1 MENKQVTLT
10 NTIKSR
16 VGINVPELL
25 LKRTWEKKGV
35 KRNIDLNTLKEA
47 FYYPS
52 VEYLLR
58 EGILYIDDMDVKIEL
73 GLEEPETTVPTAIVI
88 LSDSEMQRYMNAMPT
103 YEFREKVHKL
113 GKEQVQ
119 ALVDYAIENK
129 CTAFEKCEILKELTQ
144 TDILSAVQLNKANEE
159 G

>member
-10 NTIKSR
+10 NTIRSR
-16 VGINVPELL
+16 VGINIPELL

-35 KRNIDLNTLKEA
+35 KRTIDLNTLREA

-52 VEYLLR
+52 VEYLLK

-73 GLEEPETTVPTAIVI
+73 GLEEPDTTTPTAIVI
-88 LSDSEMQRYMNAMPT
+88 LSENDMQRYMTAMPIF
-103 YEFREKVHKL
+103 EFKQKVKEL
-113 GKEQVQ
+113 GKEQIQ
-119 ALVDYAIENK
+119 ALIDYAIENK
-129 CTAFEKCEILKELTQ
+129 YTSFDKCEFLKELTK

>member
-1 MENKQVTLT
+1 MENKQVVLT
-10 NTIKSR
+10 NTVKSR

-35 KRNIDLNTLKEA
+35 KRSIDLDTLREA

-73 GLEEPETTVPTAIVI
+73 GLEEPDTTVPTSIVI
-88 LSDSEMQRYMNAMPT
+88 LSEAEMQRYMTAMPI
-103 YEFREKVHKL
+103 YEFKEKIKAL
-113 GKEQVQ
+113 GREQVQ
-119 ALVDYAIENK
+119 SLVDYAIENK
-129 CTAFEKCEILKELTQ
+129 LTSFEKCEVLKELTH
-144 TDILSAVQLNKANEE
+144 TDILTAVQLNKANEE

>member
-35 KRNIDLNTLKEA
+35 KRTIDFNTLREA

-58 EGILYIDDMDVKIEL
+58 EGILYIDDMEVKIEL
-73 GLEEPETTVPTAIVI
+73 GLEEPETTSPTAIVV
-88 LSDSEMQRYMNAMPT
+88 LSENDMHRYMTAMPAF
-103 YEFREKVHKL
+103 EFKEKVKTL
-113 GKEQVQ
+113 GKEQLQ
-119 ALVDYAIENK
+119 ALVDFAIE
-129 CTAFEKCEILKELTQ
+129 KELTSYDKCEVLKQ
-144 TDILSAVQLNKANEE
+144 MTETDIISAVQLNRANME

>member
-1 MENKQVTLT
+1 MENKQVVLT
-10 NTIKSR
+10 NTVKSR

-25 LKRTWEKKGV
+25 LKRTWEKKNV
-35 KRNIDLNTLKEA
+35 KRSIDLDTLREA

-73 GLEEPETTVPTAIVI
+73 GLEEPDTTVPTSIVI
-88 LSDSEMQRYMNAMPT
+88 LSEAEMQRYMTAMPI
-103 YEFREKVHKL
+103 YEFKEKIKTLGRE
-113 GKEQVQ
+113 QIQ
-119 ALVDYAIENK
+119 SLVDYAIENK
-129 CTAFEKCEILKELTQ
+129 LTSFEKCEVLKELTH
-144 TDILSAVQLNKANEE
+144 TDILTAVQLNKANEE

>member
-1 MENKQVTLT
+1 MENKQVVLT

-35 KRNIDLNTLKEA
+35 KRTIDLDTLREA

-52 VEYLLR
+52 VEYLLK
-58 EGILYIDDMDVKIEL
+58 EGILYIEDMEVKIEL
-73 GLEEPETTVPTAIVI
+73 GLEEPEATEPTAIVV
-88 LSDSEMQRYMNAMPT
+88 LSENEMQRYMNAMPIF
-103 YEFREKVHKL
+103 EFKEKVKKL
-113 GKEQVQ
+113 GREQLQ
-119 ALVDYAIENK
+119 ALVDFAIENK
-129 CTAFEKCEILKELTQ
+129 YTSFDKCEFLKELTQ

>member
-16 VGINVPELL
+16 VGINIPELL

-35 KRNIDLNTLKEA
+35 KRNIDMNTLREA

-73 GLEEPETTVPTAIVI
+73 GLEEPESTVPTAIVI
-88 LSDSEMQRYMNAMPT
+88 LSENDMQRYMTTLPI
-103 YEFREKVHKL
+103 YEFKEKVRSL

-129 CTAFEKCEILKELTQ
+129 LTSFDKCEFLKGLTQ
-144 TDILSAVQLNKANEE
+144 TDILSAVQLQKANEE

>member
-35 KRNIDLNTLKEA
+35 KRTIDMNTLREA

-73 GLEEPETTVPTAIVI
+73 GLEEPEATKPTAIVI
-88 LSDSEMQRYMNAMPT
+88 LSEAEMQRYMTALPI
-103 YEFREKVHKL
+103 YEFKEKVKNL

-129 CTAFEKCEILKELTQ
+129 HTSFDKCEFLKELTK

>member
-1 MENKQVTLT
+1 MENKQITLT
-10 NTIKSR
+10 NTVKSR
-16 VGINVPELL
+16 VGINIPELL

-35 KRNIDLNTLKEA
+35 KRNIDMNTLREA

-73 GLEEPETTVPTAIVI
+73 GLEEPEAQVPTAIVI
-88 LSDSEMQRYMNAMPT
+88 LSDNEMQRYMTTLPIF
-103 YEFREKVHKL
+103 EFKEKVKAL
-113 GKEQVQ
+113 GREQVQ

-129 CTAFEKCEILKELTQ
+129 LTSFEKCEFLKELTQ

>member
-16 VGINVPELL
+16 VGINVPELM

-35 KRNIDLNTLKEA
+35 KRNIDFNTLREA

-73 GLEEPETTVPTAIVI
+73 GLEEPEAKAPTAIVI
-88 LSDSEMQRYMNAMPT
+88 LSDSDMQRYMTTMPI
-103 YEFREKVHKL
+103 YDFKDKVQNL

-129 CTAFEKCEILKELTQ
+129 HTSFDKCDYLKKLTG

>member
-35 KRNIDLNTLKEA
+35 KRNIDFNTLREA

-73 GLEEPETTVPTAIVI
+73 GLEEPEAKAPTAIVI
-88 LSDSEMQRYMNAMPT
+88 LSDSDMQRYMTTMPI
-103 YEFREKVHKL
+103 YDFKDKVQNL

-129 CTAFEKCEILKELTQ
+129 YTSFDKCDFLKKLTG

>member
-16 VGINVPELL
+16 VGINVPELRL
-25 LKRTWEKKGV
+25 TRTWEKKGV
-35 KRNIDLNTLKEA
+35 KRTIDMNTLREA

-52 VEYLLR
+52 VEYLLK

-73 GLEEPETTVPTAIVI
+73 GLEEPDAAAPTAIVI
-88 LSDSEMQRYMNAMPT
+88 LSENDMSRYMNAMPLF
-103 YEFREKVHKL
+103 EFKENVKKL
-113 GKEQVQ
+113 GREQLQ

-129 CTAFEKCEILKELTQ
+129 CTSFDKCEILKELTQ

>member
-16 VGINVPELL
+16 VGINIPELL

-35 KRNIDLNTLKEA
+35 KRNIDLNTLREA

-73 GLEEPETTVPTAIVI
+73 GLEEPDTSTPTAIVI
-88 LSDSEMQRYMNAMPT
+88 LSENDMSRYMNAMPLF
-103 YEFREKVHKL
+103 EFKENIKNL

-129 CTAFEKCEILKELTQ
+129 LTSFDKCEFLKGLTQ
-144 TDILSAVQLNKANEE
+144 TDILTAVQLQKANEE